1 MGVTATDYNRYQGN
15 SGRVTRV
22 SQDRQPRQAAPQH
35 FSPPQP
41 GRTRPQ
47 PPPGP
52 IKRPPWPLD
61 SLGSGLGGLL
71 EKLNPAAL
79 ETDDLLLLL
88 ILYLLYRE
96 SGDTELLLIMGAMFL
111 A

>member
-1 MGVTATDYNRYQGN
+1 MTATDYNRYQGN

-22 SQDRQPRQAAPQH
+22 SQARQPQH
-35 FSPPQP
+35 SSSPDFSPQQP
-41 GRTRPQ
+41 SRMRPQ
-47 PPPGP
+47 PPPRP
-52 IKRPPWPLD
+52 VKRPPWPLD
-61 SLGSGLGGLL
+61 GLGSGLGGLL
-71 EKLNPAAL
+71 GKLNPAAL